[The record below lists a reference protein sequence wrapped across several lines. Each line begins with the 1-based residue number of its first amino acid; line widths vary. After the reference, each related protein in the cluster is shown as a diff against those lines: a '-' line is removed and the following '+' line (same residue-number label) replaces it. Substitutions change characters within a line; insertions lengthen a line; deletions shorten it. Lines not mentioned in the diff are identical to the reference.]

1 MVVYL
6 IPVLS
11 GVSLLILS
19 VIWFNNNRTD
29 SRFFSLLY
37 FFIGLS
43 QISFALLMWRQYR
56 DLYKALYLSFS
67 ILIFIFSTFILIKTK
82 PVVGSEGDSKLIIN
96 SELSQPLKSIYE
108 YSRRN
113 IGFIS
118 LIFHYN
124 QVDKNSEILRGFML
138 AVAIGGITSYII
150 IPMFK
155 QDNLGVSLYLFFY
168 LLEGVILSILLLY
181 YADST
186 DIIGF
191 FTTIIIIVVESIK
204 LFYYCKWIK
213 Q

>member
-1 MVVYL
+1 MITYL
-6 IPVLS
+6 IPVFS
-11 GVSLLILS
+11 GISLIILS
-19 VIWFNNNRTD
+19 VVWFNNNRRD

-43 QISFALLMWRQYR
+43 QISFALLIWRQHR
-56 DLYKALYLSFS
+56 DVYEAFYLSFS

-82 PVVGSEGDSKLIIN
+82 PTVGSEGDSKLIIN
-96 SELSQPLKSIYE
+96 SELSHPLKSIYE

-155 QDNLGVSLYLFFY
+155 QDNLGVSLYLLFY